1 MFHESTIFFVNL
13 KNVTHICFFVFVHTV
28 FFAMTERKSVQE
40 TLQKWVM
47 CPICRQHTDVRNIAY
62 ADDRRNSS
70 SSDQDHKD
78 SEASLVVQG
87 SYGTKVSLLASKISA
102 QEVLLFL
109 IYCFGGRL
117 KLLLEES
124 YGSSQVTHKRRFLFS
139 PAGTMFLMCWNMPS
153 LQIASPASG

>member
-1 MFHESTIFFVNL
+1 
-13 KNVTHICFFVFVHTV
+13 
-28 FFAMTERKSVQE
+28 MTERKSVQE

-78 SEASLVVQG
+78 NEASLVVQG

-102 QEVLLFL
+102 QEVLLYL
-109 IYCFGGRL
+109 IYCSGGRS

-124 YGSSQVTHKRRFLFS
+124 YGSSQVTHKQRFLSS
-139 PAGTMFLMCWNMPS
+139 PAGTMFLMCCNMPS
-153 LQIASPASG
+153 LPIASPASG